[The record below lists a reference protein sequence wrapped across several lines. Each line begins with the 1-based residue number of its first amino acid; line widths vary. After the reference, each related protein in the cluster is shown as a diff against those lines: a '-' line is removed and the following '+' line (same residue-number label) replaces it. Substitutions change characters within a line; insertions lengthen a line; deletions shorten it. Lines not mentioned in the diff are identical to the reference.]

1 MPQGQARPGTTGLPG
16 LAVAAALAAISP
28 AQAQAQ
34 AQAQMPC
41 STPEPGLL
49 AGAQHS
55 HWQESDAQGR
65 RLLRERG
72 TLHMGGLALSG
83 RCADVQWQ
91 ARWTHSQGRRAY
103 DGQSNVQAPVH
114 TSSDVRVQRLVLQ
127 GWWPASQSWAV
138 GAQLGHAR
146 TARDIA
152 SSANAR
158 GYPERF
164 EQLQFALGA
173 RYQPALSG
181 PWRLGAA
188 AWLGGGPGGQVR
200 VALPGFDRARLPLG
214 AARMAA
220 LELNL
225 DGGAAPGE
233 RGWALHGALGLQRER
248 LGAGSA
254 QTLTRGGAPAG
265 LAHQPR
271 IDQRLWSARLQASY
285 RF

>member
-1 MPQGQARPGTTGLPG
+1 MLQGQARPTTTGLLG
-16 LAVAAALAAISP
+16 LSLAAALSATGP
-28 AQAQAQ
+28 ARAQT
-34 AQAQMPC
+34 PC

-49 AGAQHS
+49 AGVQRS

-83 RCADVQWQ
+83 RCADMQWQ

-103 DGQSNVQAPVH
+103 DGQSSTQAPVH
-114 TSSDVRVQRLVLQ
+114 TSSDLRVQRLALQ

-138 GAQLGHAR
+138 GARLDHAR
-146 TARDIA
+146 TARNIA

-164 EQLQFALGA
+164 DQLQFALGA
-173 RYQPALSG
+173 RYHYQSDPAALPG
-181 PWRLGAA
+181 PWRLGVA
-188 AWLGGGPGGQVR
+188 AWLGAGPGGQVR
-200 VALPGFDRARLPLG
+200 VSLPGFDRARLPLG

-220 LELNL
+220 LELSL

-233 RGWALHGALGLQRER
+233 RGWALRGALGLQHER

-254 QTLTRGGAPAG
+254 QTLTRAGAPAG

-271 IDQRLWSARLQASY
+271 IDQRLWSAQLQVSY